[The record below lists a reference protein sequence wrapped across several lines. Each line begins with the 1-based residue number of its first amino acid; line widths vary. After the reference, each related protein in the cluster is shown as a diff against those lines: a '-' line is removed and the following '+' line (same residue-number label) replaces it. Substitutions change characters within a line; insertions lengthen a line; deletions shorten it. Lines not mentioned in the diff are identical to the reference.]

1 MTKLKLWFADFWPNF
16 YYDNNYFYYLLKTA
30 YDVELDQENPDIL
43 FLSADPYRQIE
54 RDKYKGTSATK
65 VFYTMEG
72 VPPLFDKGT
81 YPPHT
86 NIITK
91 VNKEIIYAS
100 EGALSRDYFYGQ
112 CDFALAHDV
121 LDDARYRRFP
131 YWAYQI
137 NWFDQNDYVE
147 PDFLLP
153 LEELD
158 NNVYKNT
165 PKTKFCAHIFNNTYQ
180 NPRLEIHK
188 KLSEYK
194 NVDGHGEPFGNS
206 FYPWEKRKLEIYK
219 DYKFAICF
227 ENSIREGYH
236 TEKLFHAKIAG
247 TLPIYWGHSSVSN
260 DFNSKGFINL
270 NDYESVDELV
280 EYVKKID
287 QDDDLYN
294 SYIQEPLFSDNIISN
309 EFQPASV
316 LEFFQ
321 NTILA

>member
-1 MTKLKLWFADFWPNF
+1 
-16 YYDNNYFYYLLKTA
+16 
-30 YDVELDQENPDIL
+30 
-43 FLSADPYRQIE
+43 
-54 RDKYKGTSATK
+54 
-65 VFYTMEG
+65 
-72 VPPLFDKGT
+72 
-81 YPPHT
+81 
-86 NIITK
+86 
-91 VNKEIIYAS
+91 
-100 EGALSRDYFYGQ
+100 
-112 CDFALAHDV
+112 
-121 LDDARYRRFP
+121 
-131 YWAYQI
+131 
-137 NWFDQNDYVE
+137 
-147 PDFLLP
+147 
-153 LEELD
+153 
-158 NNVYKNT
+158 
-165 PKTKFCAHIFNNTYQ
+165 
-180 NPRLEIHK
+180 
-188 KLSEYK
+188 
-194 NVDGHGEPFGNS
+194 
-206 FYPWEKRKLEIYK
+206 LEIYK

-294 SYIQEPLFSDNIISN
+294 SYIQEPLFSDNTISN